1 VVIAF
6 HHTTARVVAAVVRV
20 VDPDLAAAAEAEDP
34 RPVGPDLA
42 DHRRVAEAEDLVDHP
57 RRVAAVEDHR
67 RAEDHRT
74 VAVQA
79 EDHRPHRRVDPE
91 AEVVVEGAEV
101 VVVVAEVVE
110 VTAPGRTI

>member
-34 RPVGPDLA
+34 RPVGPD
-42 DHRRVAEAEDLVDHP
+42 HRQVAEAEDLVDHP
-57 RRVAAVEDHR
+57 RRVAAEEDHR